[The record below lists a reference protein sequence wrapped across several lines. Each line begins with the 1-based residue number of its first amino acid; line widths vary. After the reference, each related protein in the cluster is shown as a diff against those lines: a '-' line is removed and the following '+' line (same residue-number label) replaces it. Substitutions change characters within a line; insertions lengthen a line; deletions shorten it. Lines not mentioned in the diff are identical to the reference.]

1 MNKLLLFFS
10 IMILSF
16 AQSCFA
22 ATQSCSEASSVC
34 VDNSP
39 YKYFNGVAITMAQ
52 AGVSCWKYD
61 KTYNCPLVDE
71 CKQWIDQG
79 CVVDIAKSVCTEKD
93 GAGKC
98 KSWTKEVVCSSGSQN
113 TMIACGNDICK
124 PAADGSQTT
133 CYKADPTTDTDFG
146 SAMAALEMANEMGTM
161 KNCYDKT
168 TGLKCQMSD
177 PNDPSKGVNANCE
190 CRFFQGKFI
199 TYKDSWILWGGGCA
213 AGNTATFCGRV
224 ADEASNNGRQSSN
237 ARQALKTNNNMLAAA
252 APLPQR
258 NIDVWSD
265 KGQVNSSLTGDK
277 NNTGIRGG
285 GNQYVYSFASSNKG
299 FDDSG
304 QNVTG
309 TTDQWAA
316 TNQQNSNLQ
325 IAASSS
331 NQIIDQDNPN
341 AQNNTIHWNNGG
353 SQTAQGST
361 AKTDGTMKVVGD
373 AMKMVGDVMDFTSA
387 FSQACSP
394 EDSQKMIQVGKHHC
408 LFDYGGVPGP
418 ETNQWVLYSYGD
430 KERWDFQ
437 HCGSQMTFWGSTTAC
452 SSGSQN
458 YNLCQAN
465 PACLFDPSQCSS
477 DYCYRQHLG
486 GAGGQACGGITG
498 GNDVIWKGNV
508 NCCFTSTISKIINKA
523 AFEQHV
529 GNRGSLSVW
538 RYWVALYKNLEVCTV
553 QDLATGLCNPTNT
566 GMPTE
571 ASAQARCEEG
581 ITLNDMQ
588 AIDFAKVD
596 FSEFYEEANRGINTS
611 NYNPS
616 VQTNANQQNRVTDS
630 IGQKKQDA
638 NQVQSTQQLQGRNY
652 FSF

>member
-1 MNKLLLFFS
+1 
-10 IMILSF
+10 
-16 AQSCFA
+16 
-22 ATQSCSEASSVC
+22 
-34 VDNSP
+34 
-39 YKYFNGVAITMAQ
+39 
-52 AGVSCWKYD
+52 
-61 KTYNCPLVDE
+61 
-71 CKQWIDQG
+71 
-79 CVVDIAKSVCTEKD
+79 
-93 GAGKC
+93 
-98 KSWTKEVVCSSGSQN
+98 
-113 TMIACGNDICK
+113 
-124 PAADGSQTT
+124 
-133 CYKADPTTDTDFG
+133 
-146 SAMAALEMANEMGTM
+146 
-161 KNCYDKT
+161 
-168 TGLKCQMSD
+168 
-177 PNDPSKGVNANCE
+177 
-190 CRFFQGKFI
+190 
-199 TYKDSWILWGGGCA
+199 
-213 AGNTATFCGRV
+213 
-224 ADEASNNGRQSSN
+224 
-237 ARQALKTNNNMLAAA
+237 
-252 APLPQR
+252 
-258 NIDVWSD
+258 
-265 KGQVNSSLTGDK
+265 
-277 NNTGIRGG
+277 
-285 GNQYVYSFASSNKG
+285 
-299 FDDSG
+299 
-304 QNVTG
+304 
-309 TTDQWAA
+309 
-316 TNQQNSNLQ
+316 
-325 IAASSS
+325 
-331 NQIIDQDNPN
+331 
-341 AQNNTIHWNNGG
+341 
-353 SQTAQGST
+353 
-361 AKTDGTMKVVGD
+361 
-373 AMKMVGDVMDFTSA
+373 MVGDVMDFTSA

>member
-1 MNKLLLFFS
+1 MNKFLLIVS
-10 IMILSF
+10 IVVVSLLHN
-16 AQSCFA
+16 CFA
-22 ATQSCSEASSVC
+22 ITQSCSEASSVC

-61 KTYNCPLVDE
+61 KSYNCPLVDS
-71 CKQWIDQG
+71 CKQWIDKG
-79 CVVDIAKSVCTEKD
+79 CVVDISKTVCTEKD
-93 GAGKC
+93 GNGKC
-98 KSWTKEVVCSSGSQN
+98 KSWTKEVVCSTGSEN

-124 PAADGSQTT
+124 PSADGTQTT

-190 CRFFQGKFI
+190 CLFFQGKFM
-199 TYKDSWILWGGGCA
+199 TYKDSWIIWGGGCA

-224 ADEASNNGRQSSN
+224 AEEAGNNSFRSTGPVLKANN
-237 ARQALKTNNNMLAAA
+237 AMLAAA
-252 APLPQR
+252 APLPTR
-258 NIDVWSD
+258 NVDVWSD
-265 KGQVNSSLTGDK
+265 KGQVNASLTGNKD
-277 NNTGIRGG
+277 NTGIRGG

-299 FDDSG
+299 FDEGG
-304 QNVTG
+304 QNVSG
-309 TTDQWAA
+309 VSDQWAE
-316 TNQQNSNLQ
+316 TNQKNANLQ

-331 NQIIDQDNPN
+331 EQVIDKDNPN
-341 AQNNTIHWNNGG
+341 AQNNTVRWNTGG
-353 SQTAQGST
+353 SQTSQGST
-361 AKTDGTMKVVGD
+361 AKMDGTMKVIGD
-373 AMKMVGDVMDFTSA
+373 AAKMVGDVMDFTSA

-394 EDSQKMIQVGKHHC
+394 EDSQKMIQVGKRHC
-408 LFDYGGVPGP
+408 LFGYGGVPGP

-430 KERWDFQ
+430 KERWDMQ
-437 HCGSQMTFWGSTTAC
+437 HCGSQMTFWGSTTSC
-452 SSGSQN
+452 SSGAQN
-458 YNLCQAN
+458 EQLCKN
-465 PACLFDPSQCSS
+465 KIECLLDPSQCDS

-486 GAGGQACGGITG
+486 GASGQACGGITG

-508 NCCFTSTISKIINKA
+508 NCCFTSTISKIITKA

-529 GNRGSLSVW
+529 GGRPSLLNI
-538 RYWVALYKNLEVCTV
+538 RNNVAIYKDLEVCTV
-553 QDLATGLCNPTNT
+553 QDLATGLCNPANDGLQTYNT
-566 GMPTE
+566 F
-571 ASAQARCEEG
+571 QAMCERG
-581 ITLNDMQ
+581 ITISEMQ

-596 FSEFYEEANRGINTS
+596 FTEFYEEANKGINSS
-611 NYNPS
+611 NYNPNS
-616 VQTNANQQNRVTDS
+616 QTKNNQQNRIFDDTE
-630 IGQKKQDA
+630 QKKQDA